1 MTDLCATGSCS
12 SKTEN
17 RNSNIDDRVISDAF
31 NFPDN
36 DIKIPAAE
44 ENRGGR
50 STKIGR
56 RVILSEC
63 DEADGYDNLQSIMTS
78 QEEKAHSE
86 DTTHC
91 TAYQPEG
98 ISCEDKFVLDTASN
112 DNSANFRFPDDGICE
127 EDRKGRSTKIDGHFL
142 YSEGDVGDVGD
153 TSQLVMSSQEEKAH
167 SEDTTHS
174 DSYEVSCTNNAPAV
188 ISCEDK
194 FVLDTASNDNSAN
207 FRFPDDGICEEDRK
221 GRSTKIDGHFLYSE
235 GDVGDVGDTSQLVMS
250 SQEEKAHSEDTTHSD
265 SYEVSC
271 TNNAP
276 AVISCEDKFVLD
288 TSAKDSVCEYSDMN
302 YGPAVVGDSLG
313 KAFHDIEPIK
323 IAYERCQSE
332 SDGGS
337 YSDNFDSSSLETT
350 DPTPET
356 SNDFGNQ
363 SFNVESFF
371 APSDH

>member
-142 YSEGDVGDVGD
+142 YSEGDVGD
-153 TSQLVMSSQEEKAH
+153 TSQLVMSSQEEKA
-167 SEDTTHS
+167 
-174 DSYEVSCTNNAPAV
+174 Y
-188 ISCEDK
+188 
-194 FVLDTASNDNSAN
+194 
-207 FRFPDDGICEEDRK
+207 
-221 GRSTKIDGHFLYSE
+221 
-235 GDVGDVGDTSQLVMS
+235 
-250 SQEEKAHSEDTTHSD
+250 SEDTTHSD